1 MNFLLKVSLKH
12 IGFFPLQKLPL
23 CATLSVPQMELS
35 KESLD
40 FGTCLVGQQREL
52 QLMISNRTASHC
64 HWRVYLGN
72 TVMFCRLKKYWI
84 KHFMILDIVCEDNF

>member
-12 IGFFPLQKLPL
+12 IVIVFFPLQKLPL

-52 QLMISNRTASHC
+52 QLMISNRTSSHC

-72 TVMFCRLKKYWI
+72 TMSCFVDLKNTGLNILWYW
-84 KHFMILDIVCEDNF
+84 K